1 MEIILALVC
10 DLQRGRLSGMRHIK
24 EVIQKD
30 MNTDFWEAGAVQQAK
45 VFRRAQLTVVCCLKN
60 AFNIKFNIKAV

>member
-10 DLQRGRLSGMRHIK
+10 DLQRGRLSGIRCIK

-30 MNTDFWEAGAVQQAK
+30 MNTDFWEAGAVQ
-45 VFRRAQLTVVCCLKN
+45 
-60 AFNIKFNIKAV
+60 